1 MSEEKRF
8 KCCRFTISQEKQI
21 IEDYQS
27 GLSMAKVGKKWN
39 CDPTTVSNILKAY
52 SISSRNLSQA
62 RRNYLNYSINEDA
75 FSDINNP
82 DSAYWLG
89 VMYSDGF
96 ISANK
101 YTNKFGITIKD
112 TDKDLLI
119 KFKEFLKYSGNINY
133 YEANTTYGICN
144 VGRLL
149 IGNNKIVDDLIKHGV
164 VEHKTFKIKKLP
176 NTIYMDDFI
185 RGYIDG
191 DGSLRKAYPNIR
203 ICGNKEFLQEIANYF
218 MLPYHLNP
226 DKTIYN
232 LAYNTKESEYLEK
245 RLYKN
250 AKYYLDRKYEI
261 ASRSFNSPLTLEDVM
276 ENTLN

>member
-52 SISSRNLSQA
+52 NISSRNLSQA

-89 VMYSDGF
+89 IMYSDGF

-149 IGNNKIVDDLIKHGV
+149 IGNNKIVDDLIKNGV

-176 NTIYMDDFI
+176 NTMYMDDFI

-218 MLPYHLNP
+218 MIPYRIIP
-226 DKTIYN
+226 DKTIYD
-232 LAYNTKESEYLEK
+232 LTYNTKESEYLEK

>member
-1 MSEEKRF
+1 
-8 KCCRFTISQEKQI
+8 
-21 IEDYQS
+21 
-27 GLSMAKVGKKWN
+27 MAKVGKKWN

-164 VEHKTFKIKKLP
+164 VEHKTFKIKKIP

>member
-52 SISSRNLSQA
+52 NISSRNLSQA
-62 RRNYLNYSINEDA
+62 RRNYLNYTINEDA

-96 ISANK
+96 ISTSK

-149 IGNNKIVDDLIKHGV
+149 IGNNKIVDDLIKNGV

-176 NTIYMDDFI
+176 NTTYMDDFI

-218 MLPYHLNP
+218 MIPYHLNP